1 MNIGDYKVRH
11 CIKAVAPSKEEK
23 SIKKSHYSDVM
34 SNTCPFQIKI
44 RRGFSPSRSRNVSSD
59 QEGV

>member
-1 MNIGDYKVRH
+1 MYQSCRH
-11 CIKAVAPSKEEK
+11 TKEEK